1 MSVEA
6 LIMMGT
12 AIILVYIIFIE
23 IFTIIFRLTG
33 LTNDKAR
40 FQVISLFTNS
50 GFTTQEAELI
60 INSRVRRRIA
70 NVTMLSGFI
79 LNVTV
84 ISVLVNVFI
93 TLGSAKSSDV
103 LLFFL
108 FFGGFFIIV
117 FLLKKLRVFE
127 FLLRG
132 FVERITNWVI
142 YGGGSNIIE
151 ILDNVG
157 ANTIAQVK
165 VINVP
170 EPLKDKTLEISN
182 IRKDY
187 MINVLAIITG
197 RETNANVTKDDIIKK
212 DDKVIVY
219 GKVVNIKK
227 LFLKTQE

>member
-1 MSVEA
+1 
-6 LIMMGT
+6 
-12 AIILVYIIFIE
+12 
-23 IFTIIFRLTG
+23 
-33 LTNDKAR
+33 
-40 FQVISLFTNS
+40 
-50 GFTTQEAELI
+50 
-60 INSRVRRRIA
+60 
-70 NVTMLSGFI
+70 
-79 LNVTV
+79 
-84 ISVLVNVFI
+84 
-93 TLGSAKSSDV
+93 V

-108 FFGGFFIIV
+108 FIGGFFIIV

-219 GKVVNIKK
+219 EKVVNIKK

>member
-1 MSVEA
+1 M
-6 LIMMGT
+6 
-12 AIILVYIIFIE
+12 
-23 IFTIIFRLTG
+23 
-33 LTNDKAR
+33 
-40 FQVISLFTNS
+40 
-50 GFTTQEAELI
+50 
-60 INSRVRRRIA
+60 
-70 NVTMLSGFI
+70 
-79 LNVTV
+79 
-84 ISVLVNVFI
+84 
-93 TLGSAKSSDV
+93 
-103 LLFFL
+103 
-108 FFGGFFIIV
+108 
-117 FLLKKLRVFE
+117 
-127 FLLRG
+127 
-132 FVERITNWVI
+132 